1 LVLSGV
7 LLTLVPM
14 APMTAVKASGG
25 AWAWIVLGAVLGN
38 ILGVLVGVLVT

>member
-1 LVLSGV
+1 
-7 LLTLVPM
+7 M
-14 APMTAVKASGG
+14 APMTAVKAPVGG